1 MIPSGNIFTSAA
13 VESGYV
19 RDRPNYYKDL
29 AAFLVGLRTAKKW
42 NQSRAVSEANRKGL
56 TAITRQI
63 LLRMEKG
70 QIKDPDVEVLQQL
83 AQLYGQDERVI
94 LNSLLREKYR
104 VEIDLLRQTSAVPSG
119 ETDVLHVQI
128 AQLQSR
134 YDTLLREFSDI
145 AATVF
150 DTISR
155 GRAHSTHAGAAVPLP
170 DRRAASRRP
179 PGR

>member
-1 MIPSGNIFTSAA
+1 MFPSGNNSSASA
-13 VESGYV
+13 VKYGGV

-29 AAFLVGLRTAKKW
+29 AAFLVGLRTARKW
-42 NQSRAVSEANRKGL
+42 NQSRAVKEAHRKGL

-63 LLRMEKG
+63 LLRMENG
-70 QIKDPDVEVLQQL
+70 QVKDPDVEVLQQL
-83 AQLYGQDERVI
+83 ARLYGQDERVI

-104 VEIDLLRQTSAVPSG
+104 VEIDLLRQPSAVPSG
-119 ETDVLHVQI
+119 ETTDALHVQI
-128 AQLQSR
+128 AQLQAR

-155 GRAHSTHAGAAVPLP
+155 GRTHAGAAVPLP